1 MGIAEA
7 IRDVQTTSL
16 EALATKGDIHE
27 LKRDLEA
34 LELKVEN
41 KLIRIARELM
51 LVKWMLGILL
61 AGVLSLVLKAFF

>member
-1 MGIAEA
+1 LGIAEA